1 MVKIMVGTANVFNDY
16 TENANTKSRNIDL
29 LSAWLFGRVNTGCL
43 LVDISTCGGAVLIPK
58 KHPVPSASFDLIIM
72 SPENKDEILAILQAE
87 TRWLDDAFSATHKKF
102 GFRLKQTDLLEQS
115 DIETI
120 TGNFGA
126 QKMANLECN
135 LLNHQS

>member
-1 MVKIMVGTANVFNDY
+1 MVNIMAGTANVFIDY
-16 TENANTKSRNIDL
+16 TENTNTKPRNIEL

-72 SPENKDEILAILQAE
+72 SPENKEETLAILQAE

-102 GFRLKQTDLLEQS
+102 GFKLKQTDLIKHG
-115 DIETI
+115 DIENI
-120 TGNFGA
+120 TRHLGS
-126 QKMANLECN
+126 QTVANLECN
-135 LLNHQS
+135 LLSH

>member
-1 MVKIMVGTANVFNDY
+1 MVKIMAGTANVFIDY
-16 TENANTKSRNIDL
+16 TENANTKPRSIEL

-72 SPENKDEILAILQAE
+72 SPENKEKTLAILQAE

-102 GFRLKQTDLLEQS
+102 GFKLKQTDLIKHG
-115 DIETI
+115 DIENI
-120 TGNFGA
+120 TRHLGS
-126 QKMANLECN
+126 QTVANLECN
-135 LLNHQS
+135 LLSH